1 MLIRVFLGWLRGE
14 RGHCGMVAVPSAEE
28 EDAKRPSRE
37 RESLAGERT
46 RIVNRMKGAL
56 ARLGVRGFKPTLRGA
71 PERLE
76 ALRQQNQ
83 ANGVLLSRRR
93 REVGW
98 ALRHIG
104 RVESTGVYDARGQ
117 SGARPQARCLG
128 VG

>member
-1 MLIRVFLGWLRGE
+1 MRLIRV
-14 RGHCGMVAVPSAEE
+14 S
-28 EDAKRPSRE
+28 
-37 RESLAGERT
+37 T
-46 RIVNRMKGAL
+46 RQ
-56 ARLGVRGFKPTLRGA
+56 RGFSAVALSGELSQNDRNQA
-71 PERLE
+71 LQ
-76 ALRQQNQ
+76 ALREKNH

-98 ALRHIG
+98 ALRHLG